1 MDGIHR
7 HVSQQKHNC
16 SMAVRIRLSKRGR
29 RKLALYD
36 IVVSDSRS
44 PRDGKFIQKLG
55 TYNPNTNPATV
66 VLNDE
71 LTFDWVMKGALPTDT
86 ARTILSERGVMLK
99 KHLQIGVDK
108 GAITQE
114 AADQKF
120 SAWVSQKDASK
131 TSSADALV
139 SKKEADRKA
148 RLAAEVKIKEAKAEQ
163 VRAKKIV
170 AENPVAAA
178 DLAEEATD
186 APAEAAE

>member
-1 MDGIHR
+1 
-7 HVSQQKHNC
+7 
-16 SMAVRIRLSKRGR
+16 MAVRIRLSKRGR

-99 KHLQIGVDK
+99 KHLQVGVDK

-120 SAWVSQKDASK
+120 AAWTSQKESSK

-139 SKKEADRKA
+139 SKKETERKA

-178 DLAEEATD
+178 DLAEATD
-186 APAEAAE
+186 APAAEAAE

>member
-7 HVSQQKHNC
+7 HVSHQKHNC

-29 RKLALYD
+29 KKLALYD

-71 LTFDWVMKGALPTDT
+71 LTFNWVMKGALPTDT

-99 KHLQIGVDK
+99 KHLQVGVNK
-108 GAITQE
+108 GAIAQDVADKKFSEWVSKKE
-114 AADQKF
+114 AA
-120 SAWVSQKDASK
+120 K
-131 TSSADALV
+131 TSSANALV
-139 SKKEADRKA
+139 SKKEADKKA
-148 RLAAEVKIKEAKAEQ
+148 RHAAEVKVKEAKAEQ

-178 DLAEEATD
+178 DLAAE

>member
-1 MDGIHR
+1 
-7 HVSQQKHNC
+7 
-16 SMAVRIRLSKRGR
+16 MAVRIRLSKRGR

-120 SAWVSQKDASK
+120 AVWTNQKEEAKVSSVNALTGKKDADK
-131 TSSADALV
+131 
-139 SKKEADRKA
+139 KA
-148 RLAAEVKIKEAKAEQ
+148 RLAAEVKLKEAKAEQ

-178 DLAEEATD
+178 DLAEATTGD
-186 APAEAAE
+186 ATEAAEESAAE

>member
-1 MDGIHR
+1 
-7 HVSQQKHNC
+7 
-16 SMAVRIRLSKRGR
+16 MAVRIRLSKRGR
-29 RKLALYD
+29 KKLALYD

-71 LTFDWVMKGALPTDT
+71 LTFQWVMKGALPTDT
-86 ARTILSERGVMLK
+86 TRTVLSERGIMFK
-99 KHLQIGVDK
+99 KHLQIGVGK

-114 AADQKF
+114 QADQKL
-120 SAWVSQKDASK
+120 AGWVDQKEKSK
-131 TSSADALV
+131 SSSADALV
-139 SKKEADRKA
+139 NKKDADRKA
-148 RLAAEVKIKEAKAEQ
+148 RLAAEVKVKEAIAEK

-178 DLAEEATD
+178 DV
-186 APAEAAE
+186 AEAAAGEAATESAE

>member
-1 MDGIHR
+1 
-7 HVSQQKHNC
+7 
-16 SMAVRIRLSKRGR
+16 MAVRIRLSKRGR
-29 RKLALYD
+29 KKLALYD

-99 KHLQIGVDK
+99 KHLQIGVAK
-108 GAITQE
+108 GAITQA

-120 SAWVSQKDASK
+120 TAWTSQKAASK
-131 TSSADALV
+131 ASTANALTG
-139 SKKEADRKA
+139 KKEADKKA

-170 AENPVAAA
+170 ASNPVAAA
-178 DLAEEATD
+178 DLAEAGD
-186 APAEAAE
+186 AAAEETAAE

>member
-1 MDGIHR
+1 
-7 HVSQQKHNC
+7 
-16 SMAVRIRLSKRGR
+16 MAVRIRLSKRGR

-71 LTFDWVMKGALPTDT
+71 LTFEWVMKGALPTDT
-86 ARTILSERGVMLK
+86 ARTIISERGVMLK
-99 KHLQIGVDK
+99 KHLQIGVEK

-120 SAWVSQKDASK
+120 AAWTSQKEASK
-131 TSSADALV
+131 SNSANALLGKKDAD
-139 SKKEADRKA
+139 KKA
-148 RLAAEVKIKEAKAEQ
+148 RLVAEVKIKEAKAEQ

-178 DLAEEATD
+178 DSAADATEVVAEE
-186 APAEAAE
+186 PAAE

>member
-1 MDGIHR
+1 
-7 HVSQQKHNC
+7 
-16 SMAVRIRLSKRGR
+16 MAVRIRLSKRGR

-71 LTFDWVMKGALPTDT
+71 LTFQWVMKGALPTDT
-86 ARTILSERGVMLK
+86 ARTIVSERGIMLK

-108 GAITQE
+108 GAITQA

-120 SAWVSQKDASK
+120 DAWVKQKEASK

-139 SKKEADRKA
+139 GKKEADKKA
-148 RLAAEVKIKEAKAEQ
+148 RLAAETKVKEAKAEQ

-170 AENPVAAA
+170 AANPVAAA
-178 DLAEEATD
+178 DVAAAEEAT
-186 APAEAAE
+186 EAAAEEPAAE

>member
-1 MDGIHR
+1 
-7 HVSQQKHNC
+7 
-16 SMAVRIRLSKRGR
+16 MAVRIRLSKRGR

-71 LTFDWVMKGALPTDT
+71 LTFEWVMKGALPTDT

-99 KHLQIGVDK
+99 KHLQVGVDK

-120 SAWVSQKDASK
+120 AAWTNQKEAAKTNSANALLGKKDADK
-131 TSSADALV
+131 
-139 SKKEADRKA
+139 KA
-148 RLAAEVKIKEAKAEQ
+148 RLAAEVKVKEAKAEQ

-178 DLAEEATD
+178 DLAAADAT
-186 APAEAAE
+186 EAAAEEPAAE

>member
-1 MDGIHR
+1 
-7 HVSQQKHNC
+7 
-16 SMAVRIRLSKRGR
+16 MAVRIRLSKRGR

-71 LTFDWVMKGALPTDT
+71 LTFQWVMKGALPTDT
-86 ARTILSERGVMLK
+86 ARTIVSERGIMLK

-108 GAITQE
+108 GAITQA

-120 SAWVSQKDASK
+120 DAWVKQKEASK
-131 TSSADALV
+131 TSSVDALV
-139 SKKEADRKA
+139 GKKEADKKA
-148 RLAAEVKIKEAKAEQ
+148 RLAAETKVKEAKAEQ

-178 DLAEEATD
+178 DVAAAEEA
-186 APAEAAE
+186 PEAAAEEPAAE

>member
-1 MDGIHR
+1 
-7 HVSQQKHNC
+7 
-16 SMAVRIRLSKRGR
+16 MAVRIRLSKRGR
-29 RKLALYD
+29 KKLALYD

-71 LTFDWVMKGALPTDT
+71 LTFEWVMKGALPTDT
-86 ARTILSERGVMLK
+86 TRTVLSERGIMLK
-99 KHLQIGVDK
+99 KHLQIGVAK

-114 AADQKF
+114 QADQKL
-120 SAWVSQKDASK
+120 STWSNQKEASK
-131 TSSADALV
+131 VSSADALLN
-139 SKKEADRKA
+139 KKEAEKKA
-148 RLAAEVKIKEAKAEQ
+148 RLAAEVKVKEAIAEK

-178 DLAEEATD
+178 DLAATAEGAAEAT
-186 APAEAAE
+186 EQAAE

>member
-1 MDGIHR
+1 
-7 HVSQQKHNC
+7 
-16 SMAVRIRLSKRGR
+16 MAVRIRLSKRGR
-29 RKLALYD
+29 KKLALYD

-86 ARTILSERGVMLK
+86 TRTVLSEHGIMFK
-99 KHLQIGVDK
+99 KHLQIGVAK

-114 AADQKF
+114 QADQKLA
-120 SAWVSQKDASK
+120 AWKDQKTASK
-131 TSSADALV
+131 VSSADALLNKREV
-139 SKKEADRKA
+139 DRKA
-148 RLAAEVKIKEAKAEQ
+148 RLAAEVKVKEAIAEK

-178 DLAEEATD
+178 DLG
-186 APAEAAE
+186 EAAATTEEQAAE

>member
-1 MDGIHR
+1 
-7 HVSQQKHNC
+7 
-16 SMAVRIRLSKRGR
+16 MAVRIRLSKRGR

-71 LTFDWVMKGALPTDT
+71 LTFEWVMKGALPTDT
-86 ARTILSERGVMLK
+86 ARTIISERGVMLK
-99 KHLQIGVDK
+99 KHLQIGVEK

-120 SAWVSQKDASK
+120 ADWTNQKEAAKSNSANALLGKKDA
-131 TSSADALV
+131 D
-139 SKKEADRKA
+139 KKS
-148 RLAAEVKIKEAKAEQ
+148 RLAAEIKVKEAKAEQ

-178 DLAEEATD
+178 DLAEAGDAT
-186 APAEAAE
+186 EAAAEEPAAE

>member
-1 MDGIHR
+1 
-7 HVSQQKHNC
+7 
-16 SMAVRIRLSKRGR
+16 MAVRIRLSKRGR

-120 SAWVSQKDASK
+120 AAWTNQKESAKSNA
-131 TSSADALV
+131 TDALTG
-139 SKKEADRKA
+139 KKEADKKA
-148 RLAAEVKIKEAKAEQ
+148 RLAAEVKVKEAKAEQ

-178 DLAEEATD
+178 DLAAETEAEASD
-186 APAEAAE
+186 APAAEAAE

>member
-1 MDGIHR
+1 
-7 HVSQQKHNC
+7 
-16 SMAVRIRLSKRGR
+16 MAVRIRLSKRGR

-86 ARTILSERGVMLK
+86 ARTILSERGVMFK

-114 AADQKF
+114 AADQKY
-120 SAWVSQKDASK
+120 SAWINQKHAAK
-131 TSSADALV
+131 TSSSDALAG
-139 SKKEADRKA
+139 KKEADKKA
-148 RLAAEVKIKEAKAEQ
+148 RLAAEVKVKEAKAEQ

-178 DLAEEATD
+178 DLAEASE
-186 APAEAAE
+186 APATEESAAE

>member
-1 MDGIHR
+1 
-7 HVSQQKHNC
+7 
-16 SMAVRIRLSKRGR
+16 MAVRIRLSKRGR
-29 RKLALYD
+29 KKLALYD

-71 LTFDWVMKGALPTDT
+71 LTFEWVMKGALPTDT
-86 ARTILSERGVMLK
+86 TRTVLSERGIMLK
-99 KHLQIGVDK
+99 KHLQIGVAK

-114 AADQKF
+114 QADQKL
-120 SAWVSQKDASK
+120 STWSNQKDASK
-131 TSSADALV
+131 VSSADALLN
-139 SKKEADRKA
+139 KKEAEKKA
-148 RLAAEVKIKEAKAEQ
+148 RLAAEVKVKEAIAEK

-178 DLAEEATD
+178 DLAATAEGAAEAT
-186 APAEAAE
+186 EQAAE